1 MHLHF
6 ERNVNAKCDCTI
18 LSLSWMGKVP
28 DELPEEEGWK
38 LNRNNYYQEGWLA
51 TGNVRG
57 VVGVTFTSS
66 HARRPHELPLRTNY
80 NLRGHRSD
88 VILVKWN
95 EPYQKLA
102 SCDSSGVIFVWIKY
116 EGRWSIELI
125 NDRSTPVT
133 HFSWSHDGRMA
144 LICYQDGF
152 VLVGSVA
159 GQRYWSSMLSLDARI
174 TCGCWTP
181 DDGQVYLGTASAQ
194 LVVMDVHGAMVSQV
208 QLVAEGGITSMAWS
222 CEKFKMEEGE
232 DNTDSNTGHVL
243 AVALGNGEIV
253 LLRGHDDV
261 SPVRIKTGLRGNT
274 LAMEWANSREL
285 LAVAGTLVAE
295 PNEPADAP
303 PYKNVV
309 KFYSDAG
316 ILIYT
321 VPIPYTQARVSA
333 LTWGHAAR
341 RLFVAA
347 GGAVCTARV
356 WRVVA
361 PLQLLARV
369 RAAAALRDPRHAA
382 RLPLPPRL
390 QPALANLFAHTIRC
404 NVPETNELRRFVSR
418 PPSAG
423 GRLHCTMLRHDDEE
437 AGAYTLYLEHLGGL
451 VPLLKG
457 RRTSKIRPEFVIFDP
472 QAEGSECVGGVFAR
486 ESSSSSS
493 GAGSSSSSAGSEG
506 RAGSA
511 AAGPAGGER
520 SRAAPR
526 TPRLTRRQRDNNDS
540 CSSDTEREEGCSGS
554 PRLQRRRRARER
566 RKVRSHSDKDDAPDE
581 LAYIDSLPED
591 VRLVEVTSNIW
602 GTKFKMHG
610 LAKNV
615 PANLGQ
621 VTYKTSLLHLQPRQM
636 TLMITELRDDYPVG
650 PDPNFNPNIFSEDE
664 EEVFPNNDTNSPS
677 HTNNNVRRKLTLNER
692 MNNANNIINQNESFS
707 NNNSNGPSLAR
718 AESYDEF
725 PYIDTSEVNNVS
737 NVNEVYSTPVRHPP
751 QSTERRVNNTAS
763 VPNRHAISPLRC
775 ESSVPTLQSPKN
787 AVAPTDIIF
796 ERPSPQTVTCGGR
809 GDFCGG
815 RTDYSVRGDNVSL
828 KGNISEQQSFSLN
841 LTLEPSRQVT
851 IKKCDNHV
859 TDNCLSKLRKNI
871 CSRGESASYETRILK
886 TLCNKNYE
894 HEVHPDAMSRR
905 ADTLK
910 NLQQKGEDL
919 KFIDEE
925 TPVDT
930 TINNLTDKVREVRVP
945 RTTTVVPIS
954 PVCANVPVYDTM
966 TRSCSVGYLDLVDPQ
981 VLHAQVSLSALR
993 GEPPRRLILVNNKR
1007 HKRPKRHFRT
1017 GDMKQTETIKTPS
1030 LKKCGK
1036 SKSLDSSE
1044 LSLTVE
1050 KSKRQSRVDTV
1061 NLKGDSASAN
1071 SSSRCNSTGGEDNS
1085 GTSAEE
1091 SGRVSRRSKKE
1102 KHVCS
1107 VCQQKCPYKN
1117 CIAEPGPYTCV
1128 VCSARAAATVRSR
1141 PRPPPPDSDSDYS
1154 KYYSSL
1160 EQLAIR
1166 LLATRSR
1173 APRAARAGAERES
1186 SSAPASPRPARAAP
1200 AASSPASPAPHQPR
1214 RHRYSSA
1221 SPIRQLL
1228 NSPLLNRRRNKKPSE
1243 SSDEESAGGY
1253 SEVNSRNYRDLE
1265 TFQKA
1270 QLRNKIKRAGGVPAA
1285 ATSSE
1290 RSSRRQLMMHNKAPM
1305 WNENS
1310 QVYQLD
1316 FGGRV
1321 TQESA
1326 KNFQIEYHGKQV
1338 MQFGRIDGN
1347 AYTLDFQYPFSA
1359 LQAFAVALAN
1369 VTQRLK

>member
-66 HARRPHELPLRTNY
+66 HARRQHELPLRTNY

-232 DNTDSNTGHVL
+232 EGGESSGGHVL

-253 LLRGHDDV
+253 LLHGHDDV
-261 SPVRIKTGLRGNT
+261 SPVRVTTGLRGST

-285 LAVAGTLVAE
+285 LAVAGTLNAE
-295 PNEPADAP
+295 TNESAEAP
-303 PYKNVV
+303 PFNNVV
-309 KFYSDAG
+309 KFYSDTG
-316 ILIYT
+316 VLIYT

-341 RLFVAA
+341 RLFVGV

-356 WRVVA
+356 WRAVA

-369 RAAAALRDPRHAA
+369 RAAQALRHARLA
-382 RLPLPPRL
+382 AALPLPPRL
-390 QPALANLFAHTIRC
+390 QPALASLFAHTIRC
-404 NVPETNELRRFVSR
+404 NVPETSELRRFVSR
-418 PPSAG
+418 PPG

-472 QAEGSECVGGVFAR
+472 QAEVCADGAACAVSS
-486 ESSSSSS
+486 SSSSSS
-493 GAGSSSSSAGSEG
+493 GAGL
-506 RAGSA
+506 
-511 AAGPAGGER
+511 AGG
-520 SRAAPR
+520 SPAPR
-526 TPRLTRRQRDNNDS
+526 SPRPAPPATPAHRPRLPQPQHSS
-540 CSSDTEREEGCSGS
+540 CSSDSEREDGCTGS

-566 RKVRSHSDKDDAPDE
+566 RKARKSGDKDDPPDE

-615 PANLGQ
+615 PDNLGQ

-636 TLMITELRDDYPVG
+636 TLMITELRDDHPVD

-664 EEVFPNNDTNSPS
+664 EEVFQSNDSSSPS
-677 HTNNNVRRKLTLNER
+677 HTNNNIRRKLTINDR
-692 MNNANNIINQNESFS
+692 INNSNNVLSQNETYSS
-707 NNNSNGPSLAR
+707 NNNNSNPSIAR

-725 PYIDTSEVNNVS
+725 PYIDTNDSVNNVS
-737 NVNEVYSTPVRHPP
+737 ESVYSTGVRHAAPAP
-751 QSTERRVNNTAS
+751 ERRVNSSAG
-763 VPNRHAISPLRC
+763 VPHRHAISPLRC

-815 RTDYSVRGDNVSL
+815 RTDYSVRSDGVAL
-828 KGNISEQQSFSLN
+828 KNNIPNIEQQSFNLN
-841 LTLEPSRQVT
+841 LSVEPSRQVT

-859 TDNCLSKLRKNI
+859 SDNCLSKLRKNI
-871 CSRGESASYETRILK
+871 CNRGESASFEVNTRILK
-886 TLCNKNYE
+886 TLCNKNFE
-894 HEVHPDAMSRR
+894 HEVHPDAMTRR
-905 ADTLK
+905 SDNMK
-910 NLQQKGEDL
+910 NIQKGEDL

-925 TPVDT
+925 TPIET
-930 TINNLTDKVREVRVP
+930 TINNLSERPREMRVQ

-954 PVCANVPVYDTM
+954 PVCASVPVYDTM

-981 VLHAQVSLSALR
+981 VLRAHSLTALR
-993 GEPPRRLILVNNKR
+993 GEQPRRLVLVNNKR
-1007 HKRPKRHFRT
+1007 HRRAKRHFRT
-1017 GDMKQTETIKTPS
+1017 NDIKQMESKTPS

-1036 SKSLDSSE
+1036 SRSLDSGE
-1044 LSLTVE
+1044 LSITVE
-1050 KSKRQSRVDTV
+1050 KCKRQS
-1061 NLKGDSASAN
+1061 
-1071 SSSRCNSTGGEDNS
+1071 
-1085 GTSAEE
+1085 
-1091 SGRVSRRSKKE
+1091 
-1102 KHVCS
+1102 
-1107 VCQQKCPYKN
+1107 
-1117 CIAEPGPYTCV
+1117 
-1128 VCSARAAATVRSR
+1128 
-1141 PRPPPPDSDSDYS
+1141 
-1154 KYYSSL
+1154 
-1160 EQLAIR
+1160 
-1166 LLATRSR
+1166 
-1173 APRAARAGAERES
+1173 
-1186 SSAPASPRPARAAP
+1186 
-1200 AASSPASPAPHQPR
+1200 
-1214 RHRYSSA
+1214 
-1221 SPIRQLL
+1221 
-1228 NSPLLNRRRNKKPSE
+1228 
-1243 SSDEESAGGY
+1243 
-1253 SEVNSRNYRDLE
+1253 
-1265 TFQKA
+1265 
-1270 QLRNKIKRAGGVPAA
+1270 
-1285 ATSSE
+1285 
-1290 RSSRRQLMMHNKAPM
+1290 APM

>member
-66 HARRPHELPLRTNY
+66 HARRPSELPLRTNY

-181 DDGQVYLGTASAQ
+181 DDAQVYLGTASAQ

-208 QLVAEGGITSMAWS
+208 QLVAEGGIISMAWS

-232 DNTDSNTGHVL
+232 EGAESGGGHVL

-261 SPVRIKTGLRGNT
+261 SPVRVRTGLRGNT

-285 LAVAGTLVAE
+285 LAVAGTLLPE
-295 PNEPADAP
+295 GTESPDSP
-303 PYKNVV
+303 PFKNVV
-309 KFYSDAG
+309 KFYSDVG
-316 ILIYT
+316 SLIYT
-321 VPIPYTQARVSA
+321 VPVPYNQAKVSA

-341 RLFVAA
+341 RLFVAC
-347 GGAVCTARV
+347 GGAVATARV

-369 RAAAALRDPRHAA
+369 RAAQSLAAPQAA
-382 RLPLPPRL
+382 AQLPLPPRL
-390 QPALANLFAHTIRC
+390 MPLVASLFAHTIRC
-404 NVPETNELRRFVSR
+404 NVPECNDLRRFVSR
-418 PPSAG
+418 PPASP

-472 QAEGSECVGGVFAR
+472 QAEGENLTNRLTAR

-493 GAGSSSSSAGSEG
+493 TSSAG
-506 RAGSA
+506 RAS
-511 AAGPAGGER
+511 PR
-520 SRAAPR
+520 APR
-526 TPRLTRRQRDNNDS
+526 TPRLRRRLPDHTD
-540 CSSDTEREEGCSGS
+540 SSDTEREEDHTDSSDTEREEGELYVYIACVESRAKLFALHIMLLHRRLPEHTDSSITEREEGCSGS

-566 RKVRSHSDKDDAPDE
+566 RKMCSAERDEANEE

-591 VRLVEVTSNIW
+591 IRLVEVTSNIW

-650 PDPNFNPNIFSEDE
+650 PDPTFNPNIFSEDE
-664 EEVFPNNDTNSPS
+664 EDVFQSNDNANNSPS
-677 HTNNNVRRKLTLNER
+677 HTNNNIRRKLTLNER
-692 MNNANNIINQNESFS
+692 VNNTNNIIQNETAINNNAN
-707 NNNSNGPSLAR
+707 PSLAR

-725 PYIDTSEVNNVS
+725 PYIDTNNESVS
-737 NVNEVYSTPVRHPP
+737 NAPETVYSAPVRHTPAA
-751 QSTERRVNNTAS
+751 TERRVSGTNS

-775 ESSVPTLQSPKN
+775 EGSVPTLQSPKN

-828 KGNISEQQSFSLN
+828 KSNIDQQPFSLN
-841 LTLEPSRQVT
+841 LSLEPSRQVT

-871 CSRGESASYETRILK
+871 CSRGESGSYETRILK
-886 TLCNKNYE
+886 SLCNKNYE
-894 HEVHPDAMSRR
+894 NEVHPDAISRR
-905 ADTLK
+905 GDTLK
-910 NLQQKGEDL
+910 KSEDL

-925 TPVDT
+925 SPAEGAAGAGRGARGAVA
-930 TINNLTDKVREVRVP
+930 
-945 RTTTVVPIS
+945 IS
-954 PVCANVPVYDTM
+954 PVVGGPPAAMP
-966 TRSCSVGYLDLVDPQ
+966 RSCSVGYLDLVE
-981 VLHAQVSLSALR
+981 HAAVPLAALR
-993 GEPPRRLILVNNKR
+993 DPPRRLVLVHNKR
-1007 HKRPKRHFRT
+1007 QRRHHRNREHFKT
-1017 GDMKQTETIKTPS
+1017 DANKPNDLAKTPS

-1044 LSLTVE
+1044 LNLSSE
-1050 KSKRQSRVDTV
+1050 KSGKR
-1061 NLKGDSASAN
+1061 
-1071 SSSRCNSTGGEDNS
+1071 SSRLDLHASKVEELVSSRTSTEETS
-1085 GTSAEE
+1085 TSAEE
-1091 SGRVSRRSKKE
+1091 ARGRARNYPVCTSCRLVAPYDRRPPASPY
-1102 KHVCS
+1102 VCAA
-1107 VCQQKCPYKN
+1107 CTAP
-1117 CIAEPGPYTCV
+1117 AP
-1128 VCSARAAATVRSR
+1128 RAA
-1141 PRPPPPDSDSDYS
+1141 PPPAPAPPADSDSDYS

-1160 EQLAIR
+1160 EQLALR
-1166 LLATRSR
+1166 LLASRSKSR
-1173 APRAARAGAERES
+1173 SKQLQRES
-1186 SSAPASPRPARAAP
+1186 ASAPTSPRPAR
-1200 AASSPASPAPHQPR
+1200 SQPASPAPAPR
-1214 RHRYSSA
+1214 PARQRYSSA
-1221 SPIRQLL
+1221 SPIRQQQ
-1228 NSPLLNRRRNKKPSE
+1228 P
-1243 SSDEESAGGY
+1243 
-1253 SEVNSRNYRDLE
+1253 E
-1265 TFQKA
+1265 T
-1270 QLRNKIKRAGGVPAA
+1270 P
-1285 ATSSE
+1285 TSS
-1290 RSSRRQLMMHNKAPM
+1290 RPTCSHSP
-1305 WNENS
+1305 
-1310 QVYQLD
+1310 
-1316 FGGRV
+1316 G
-1321 TQESA
+1321 
-1326 KNFQIEYHGKQV
+1326 
-1338 MQFGRIDGN
+1338 
-1347 AYTLDFQYPFSA
+1347 
-1359 LQAFAVALAN
+1359 AVAVAVFLRVADT
-1369 VTQRLK
+1369 VR

>member
-66 HARRPHELPLRTNY
+66 HARRAHELPLRTNY
-80 NLRGHRSD
+80 NLRGHRSE

-181 DDGQVYLGTASAQ
+181 DDNQVYLGTASAQ

-232 DNTDSNTGHVL
+232 EIGDSNGGHVL
-243 AVALGNGEIV
+243 AVALGNGEVV

-261 SPVRIKTGLRGNT
+261 SPVRLRTGLRGAT

-285 LAVAGTLVAE
+285 LAVAGTLIPE
-295 PNEPADAP
+295 ADENPELP

-316 ILIYT
+316 VLIYT
-321 VPIPYTQARVSA
+321 VPIPYTQALVSG

-341 RLFVAA
+341 RLFVGV
-347 GGAVCTARV
+347 GGVVCTARV

-369 RAAAALRDPRHAA
+369 RAAQALRHPRLAA

-390 QPALANLFAHTIRC
+390 HPALHSLFAHTIRC
-404 NVPETNELRRFVSR
+404 NVPESSEVRRFVSR
-418 PPSAG
+418 PPRA

-472 QAEGSECVGGVFAR
+472 QAEDNGTITVSPVVVSSPAR
-486 ESSSSSS
+486 ESSNSSSSS
-493 GAGSSSSSAGSEG
+493 GSGSGSGGGSGSGNGSSC
-506 RAGSA
+506 RAS
-511 AAGPAGGER
+511 P
-520 SRAAPR
+520 RARAHAHLPR
-526 TPRLTRRQRDNNDS
+526 ATATTTS
-540 CSSDTEREEGCSGS
+540 SSDTEPEEGCSGS

-566 RKVRSHSDKDDAPDE
+566 RKIRGTSEKDDTPDE

-636 TLMITELRDDYPVG
+636 TLMITELRDDHPVG
-650 PDPNFNPNIFSEDE
+650 PDPTFNPNIFSEDE
-664 EEVFPNNDTNSPS
+664 EEVFQPNDATSSPS
-677 HTNNNVRRKLTLNER
+677 HNNNNVRRKLTLSER
-692 MNNANNIINQNESFS
+692 ISNTSYTSQTEAYSS
-707 NNNSNGPSLAR
+707 NNNNVNGASLAR
-718 AESYDEF
+718 AESYEEVA
-725 PYIDTSEVNNVS
+725 YETSDAMNNVPES
-737 NVNEVYSTPVRHPP
+737 VYSAATAATVRHG
-751 QSTERRVNNTAS
+751 TA
-763 VPNRHAISPLRC
+763 PRHAISPLRC
-775 ESSVPTLQSPKN
+775 EGSVPALQSPKN

-796 ERPSPQTVTCGGR
+796 ERPSPQAVACGGR
-809 GDFCGG
+809 GDFCA
-815 RTDYSVRGDNVSL
+815 RADYGVRDGSAL
-828 KGNISEQQSFSLN
+828 KGTLPGAPDQPPFALN
-841 LTLEPSRQVT
+841 LALEPSRQVT
-851 IKKCDNHV
+851 IKKCDGHV
-859 TDNCLSKLRKNI
+859 ADNCLSKLRKNI
-871 CSRGESASYETRILK
+871 CGRGDAAHDVNARILK
-886 TLCNKNYE
+886 SLCSRSYE
-894 HEVHPDAMSRR
+894 QEAHPEALARR
-905 ADTLK
+905 ADAPRG
-910 NLQQKGEDL
+910 LQRSEDL

-925 TPVDT
+925 AAGDANPGDRGRAQRPAAVA
-930 TINNLTDKVREVRVP
+930 
-945 RTTTVVPIS
+945 IS
-954 PVCANVPVYDTM
+954 PACAVADRM
-966 TRSCSVGYLDLVDPQ
+966 TRSCSVGYLDLVEP
-981 VLHAQVSLSALR
+981 HARVSVAALR
-993 GEPPRRLILVNNKR
+993 EPPRRLVLVSER
-1007 HKRPKRHFRT
+1007 RRRARRPHRT
-1017 GDMKQTETIKTPS
+1017 AEARAPAPP
-1030 LKKCGK
+1030 LRRCGK
-1036 SKSLDSSE
+1036 SRSLDAGE
-1044 LSLTVE
+1044 LGAALHPTAAAPAPTATPA
-1050 KSKRQSRVDTV
+1050 RRPPSRRD
-1061 NLKGDSASAN
+1061 
-1071 SSSRCNSTGGEDNS
+1071 STGDEGATS
-1085 GTSAEE
+1085 GDE
-1091 SGRVSRRSKKE
+1091 
-1102 KHVCS
+1102 
-1107 VCQQKCPYKN
+1107 
-1117 CIAEPGPYTCV
+1117 
-1128 VCSARAAATVRSR
+1128 RAAAAPPAHAATTAMHHSQ
-1141 PRPPPPDSDSDYS
+1141 PPPDSDSDYS
-1154 KYYSSL
+1154 KYYS
-1160 EQLAIR
+1160 
-1166 LLATRSR
+1166 
-1173 APRAARAGAERES
+1173 
-1186 SSAPASPRPARAAP
+1186 
-1200 AASSPASPAPHQPR
+1200 
-1214 RHRYSSA
+1214 
-1221 SPIRQLL
+1221 
-1228 NSPLLNRRRNKKPSE
+1228 
-1243 SSDEESAGGY
+1243 
-1253 SEVNSRNYRDLE
+1253 
-1265 TFQKA
+1265 
-1270 QLRNKIKRAGGVPAA
+1270 
-1285 ATSSE
+1285 
-1290 RSSRRQLMMHNKAPM
+1290 
-1305 WNENS
+1305 
-1310 QVYQLD
+1310 
-1316 FGGRV
+1316 
-1321 TQESA
+1321 
-1326 KNFQIEYHGKQV
+1326 
-1338 MQFGRIDGN
+1338 
-1347 AYTLDFQYPFSA
+1347 
-1359 LQAFAVALAN
+1359 
-1369 VTQRLK
+1369 

>member
-6 ERNVNAKCDCTI
+6 ERNVNAKCDCSI

-181 DDGQVYLGTASAQ
+181 DDNQVYLGTASAQ
-194 LVVMDVHGAMVSQV
+194 LVIMDVHGAMVSQV

-232 DNTDSNTGHVL
+232 EGAENNGGHVL

-261 SPVRIKTGLRGNT
+261 SPIRVKTGLRGNT

-285 LAVAGTLVAE
+285 LAVAGTLLAE
-295 PNEPADAP
+295 HDEAPDAP

-309 KFYSDAG
+309 KFYSDTG
-316 ILIYT
+316 TLIYT
-321 VPIPYTQARVSA
+321 VPVPFTQARVTA

-341 RLFVAA
+341 RLFVGV

-369 RAAAALRDPRHAA
+369 RAAQALRHPRLAA

-390 QPALANLFAHTIRC
+390 QPALHNLFAHTIRC
-404 NVPETNELRRFVSR
+404 NVPETSELRRFVSR
-418 PPSAG
+418 PPLAG

-437 AGAYTLYLEHLGGL
+437 TGAYTLYLEHLGGL

-472 QAEGSECVGGVFAR
+472 QAEEQISNGAGVR

-493 GAGSSSSSAGSEG
+493 GAGSSSSGS
-506 RAGSA
+506 GSA
-511 AAGPAGGER
+511 SSLRREGTASPK
-520 SRAAPR
+520 SPR
-526 TPRLTRRQRDNNDS
+526 TPRTTRRAHPPTPPFPLNS
-540 CSSDTEREEGCSGS
+540 HTSSSDTEREEGCSGS

-566 RKVRSHSDKDDAPDE
+566 RKVRNSSEKDDTPDE

-636 TLMITELRDDYPVG
+636 TLMITELRDDFPVG
-650 PDPNFNPNIFSEDE
+650 PDPSFNPNIFSEDE
-664 EEVFPNNDTNSPS
+664 EEVFHSNDSSDSPS
-677 HTNNNVRRKLTLNER
+677 HTNNNIRRKVTLNER
-692 MNNANNIINQNESFS
+692 TNNTNNILNQTETYAS
-707 NNNSNGPSLAR
+707 NNNNVNGPSLAR
-718 AESYDEF
+718 AESYEEF
-725 PYIDTSEVNNVS
+725 PYIDTSDTMNNVPES
-737 NVNEVYSTPVRHPP
+737 VYSTPIRQP
-751 QSTERRVNNTAS
+751 QTAERRINNAAP

-815 RTDYSVRGDNVSL
+815 RADYGVRDNVSL
-828 KGNISEQQSFSLN
+828 KGNLSNIEQQSFNLN
-841 LTLEPSRQVT
+841 LSLEPSRQVT
-851 IKKCDNHV
+851 IKKCDNHIS
-859 TDNCLSKLRKNI
+859 DNCLSKLRKNI
-871 CSRGESASYETRILK
+871 CSRGETTTFDVNTRILK
-886 TLCNKNYE
+886 SLCNKNYE

-905 ADTLK
+905 TEALK
-910 NLQQKGEDL
+910 NLQKNEDL

-925 TPVDT
+925 TPAEPSASAFT
-930 TINNLTDKVREVRVP
+930 ERPRVA

-954 PVCANVPVYDTM
+954 PVCASLPAYATM

-981 VLHAQVSLSALR
+981 VLHAHVSLAALR
-993 GEPPRRLILVNNKR
+993 GEPQRRLVLVTNKR
-1007 HKRPKRHFRT
+1007 QRRARRTSRAPEPRPLDAVRAPGLRR
-1017 GDMKQTETIKTPS
+1017 
-1030 LKKCGK
+1030 CGK
-1036 SKSLDSSE
+1036 SRSLDSSE
-1044 LSLTVE
+1044 MALTVDRARRPARSE
-1050 KSKRQSRVDTV
+1050 QVGASEHSGAEEGGCVARRDYPVCTACRLVSPYDRRDVDVDTYV
-1061 NLKGDSASAN
+1061 CVAC
-1071 SSSRCNSTGGEDNS
+1071 SSHAPLAGGTPPTPALAPVPPAPR
-1085 GTSAEE
+1085 TSA
-1091 SGRVSRRSKKE
+1091 
-1102 KHVCS
+1102 
-1107 VCQQKCPYKN
+1107 
-1117 CIAEPGPYTCV
+1117 T
-1128 VCSARAAATVRSR
+1128 
-1141 PRPPPPDSDSDYS
+1141 DSDSDYS
-1154 KYYSSL
+1154 KYYS
-1160 EQLAIR
+1160 
-1166 LLATRSR
+1166 
-1173 APRAARAGAERES
+1173 
-1186 SSAPASPRPARAAP
+1186 
-1200 AASSPASPAPHQPR
+1200 
-1214 RHRYSSA
+1214 
-1221 SPIRQLL
+1221 
-1228 NSPLLNRRRNKKPSE
+1228 
-1243 SSDEESAGGY
+1243 
-1253 SEVNSRNYRDLE
+1253 
-1265 TFQKA
+1265 
-1270 QLRNKIKRAGGVPAA
+1270 
-1285 ATSSE
+1285 
-1290 RSSRRQLMMHNKAPM
+1290 
-1305 WNENS
+1305 
-1310 QVYQLD
+1310 
-1316 FGGRV
+1316 
-1321 TQESA
+1321 
-1326 KNFQIEYHGKQV
+1326 
-1338 MQFGRIDGN
+1338 
-1347 AYTLDFQYPFSA
+1347 
-1359 LQAFAVALAN
+1359 
-1369 VTQRLK
+1369 